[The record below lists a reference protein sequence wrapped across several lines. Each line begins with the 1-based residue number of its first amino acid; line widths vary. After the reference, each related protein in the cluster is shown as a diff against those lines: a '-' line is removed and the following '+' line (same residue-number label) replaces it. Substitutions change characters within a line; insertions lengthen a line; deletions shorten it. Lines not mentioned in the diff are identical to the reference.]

1 VRAPHGLRVR
11 AGRHGH
17 RCQPA
22 AGAITVTKGTRF
34 GDVKNLDSDLHQRME
49 AARVAHLATLRP
61 DATPHIVPIT
71 FVLLDRSIVTAIDQ
85 KPKATRSLQRLHN
98 IEVNPSVSVL
108 VDQYDDDWDQL
119 WWIRADGTAHTES
132 PSALPDA
139 VEALAAKYPP
149 YRKHKP
155 RGPLIVIHVQ
165 LWASWSARS

>member
-1 VRAPHGLRVR
+1 M
-11 AGRHGH
+11 
-17 RCQPA
+17 
-22 AGAITVTKGTRF
+22 K
-34 GDVKNLDSDLHQRME
+34 KLDSHLRQRME
-49 AARVAHLATLRP
+49 AARVASLATVRP
-61 DATPHIVPIT
+61 NATPHIVPIT
-71 FVLLDRSIVTAIDQ
+71 FVLLGRSIVTAIDH

-119 WWIRADGTAHTES
+119 WWVRADGIAHTQA

-149 YRKHKP
+149 YREHRP

-165 LWASWSARS
+165 QWASWSARS